1 MIRLKDNQKICLS
14 ILKDKNLDKEQLE
27 KLASV
32 LLMKVYDDDFV
43 NIKKFLD
50 LHYNHIKD
58 TPFTLI
64 KSNGIPIVPKT
75 FTFNESFSKKQEKI
89 NRYK

>member
-1 MIRLKDNQKICLS
+1 MIELDDNQKICLS
-14 ILKDKNLDKEQLE
+14 ILENKNLNKEQLE

-32 LLMKVYDDDFV
+32 LLMRVYDGDFV

-50 LHYNHIKD
+50 IHYNHIKD
-58 TPFTLI
+58 TPFTPI
-64 KSNGIPIVPKT
+64 KRNGISSAPKT
-75 FTFNESFSKKQEKI
+75 FTSNGSFAKKQEKI